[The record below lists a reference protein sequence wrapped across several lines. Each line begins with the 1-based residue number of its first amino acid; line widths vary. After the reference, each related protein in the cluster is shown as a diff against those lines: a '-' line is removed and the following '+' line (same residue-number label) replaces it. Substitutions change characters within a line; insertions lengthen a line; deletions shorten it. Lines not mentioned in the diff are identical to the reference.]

1 MHGIDFTD
9 YAATNAFLA
18 QGKDIK
24 ELLPTLGVELPQ
36 WEEAA
41 AHWENEMKND
51 PDYKLV
57 TQLGEIFQNP
67 AQGKYA
73 GAATQTADDA
83 VEKIPTV
90 EAFIDIEQMMST
102 AASYG
107 VDPQAA
113 MAERGV
119 TIMDFS
125 QASMRF
131 MKTIN
136 EQLAMDDEGAFN
148 HHLSALRKEAEN
160 KYTAIFKDLSGGAL
174 GDDVDF

>member
-41 AHWENEMKND
+41 AHWESEMAND
-51 PDYKLV
+51 TEYKLAV
-57 TQLGEIFQNP
+57 QLGEIFQNP

-73 GAATQTADDA
+73 GSATQTSDDA

-90 EAFIDIEQMMST
+90 EAFIDVEQMMST
-102 AASYG
+102 AASFG

-113 MAERGV
+113 MLERGI

-131 MKTIN
+131 MEKIN
-136 EQLAMDDEGAFN
+136 AELAADDTGAFN
-148 HHLSALRKEAEN
+148 HYISDLRKEAET
-160 KYTAIFKDLSGGAL
+160 KYTAIFKELAGGAI
-174 GDDVDF
+174 GDDIDF

>member
-51 PDYKLV
+51 AEYKLV

-73 GAATQTADDA
+73 GADTQTADDA

-102 AASYG
+102 AASFG

-119 TIMDFS
+119 SIMDFS

-131 MKTIN
+131 MEKIN
-136 EQLAMDDEGAFN
+136 AELAGPNQAEFN
-148 HHLSALRKEAEN
+148 AYLSELRKTAEV
-160 KYTAIFKDLSGGAL
+160 KYTAIFKDLAGGAL
-174 GDDVDF
+174 GDDIEF

>member
-1 MHGIDFTD
+1 MHGIDFID

-18 QGKDIK
+18 QGKDIQ

-41 AHWENEMKND
+41 AHWENQMAND
-51 PDYKLV
+51 PEYKLAM
-57 TQLGEIFQNP
+57 QLGEVFQSP

-83 VEKIPTV
+83 VAKIPTV
-90 EAFIDIEQMMST
+90 EDFIDLQQMMST
-102 AASYG
+102 AASFG

-113 MAERGV
+113 MLERGI
-119 TIMDFS
+119 TLMDYS

-131 MKTIN
+131 MDRIN
-136 EQLAMDDEGAFN
+136 AELSADPTGAFN
-148 HHLSALRKEAEN
+148 HYIGDLRTAAEK
-160 KYTAIFKDLSGGAL
+160 KYTAIFKELAGGAI
-174 GDDVDF
+174 GDDIEF

>member
-51 PDYKLV
+51 AEFKLA

-73 GAATQTADDA
+73 DASTQTSDDA

-102 AASYG
+102 AASFG

-119 TIMDFS
+119 SVMDFS

-131 MKTIN
+131 MTKIN
-136 EQLAMDDEGAFN
+136 AELAGPNCADFN
-148 HHLSALRKEAEN
+148 AYLGDLRKAAEE
-160 KYTAIFKDLSGGAL
+160 KYTAVFKDLAGGAL
-174 GDDVDF
+174 GDDIEF